1 MKKLSF
7 LVVVAFVVMLS
18 SCYQAPERGKAK
30 FTILNSS
37 NFRVDGANIQL
48 TGPTGSYINVGG
60 VTDFNGEWIYEHD
73 PALEVILDVYA
84 WKNDATGLHETHG
97 IIRITPDKTENETFI
112 LYP

>member
-7 LVVVAFVVMLS
+7 FIVIAISIALT
-18 SCYQAPERGKAK
+18 SCYQEPQKGIAK
-30 FTILNSS
+30 ITIVNSS

-48 TGPTGSYINVGG
+48 TGPAGSYINTGG

-73 PALEVILDVYA
+73 PALAVVLQVYA
-84 WKNDATGLHETHG
+84 WKNDATGLHEAHG
-97 IIRITPDKTENETFI
+97 IIRITPDKVENQTYT